1 MGDEHVIPA
10 AQDSPVSLCMA
21 CCMGPRTGLKA
32 GTGQGCGDSCL
43 QTWLLTPKPGVNS
56 AVSVSCPLLCHTPDA
71 ALHPHAVRMCP
82 GCWVTHVTVINGFPW
97 GFVSLIVLLGF
108 SALIYFNCEIWLLC
122 VS

>member
-82 GCWVTHVTVINGFPW
+82 GCWVTHVTVIIKW
-97 GFVSLIVLLGF
+97 ISLGIRLFDSVVG
-108 SALIYFNCEIWLLC
+108 LLC
-122 VS
+122 FNLL